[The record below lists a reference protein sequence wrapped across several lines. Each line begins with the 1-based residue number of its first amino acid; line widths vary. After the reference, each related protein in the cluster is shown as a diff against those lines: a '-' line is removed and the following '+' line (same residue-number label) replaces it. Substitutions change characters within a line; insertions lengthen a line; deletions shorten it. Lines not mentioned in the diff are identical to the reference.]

1 MLNYAT
7 SSWFVNITKI
17 KENLLDNAKNITWS
31 PEHIK
36 EGRFGKWLEG
46 ARDWSI
52 SRQRFWASVIPMWVC
67 ETCKTKRVFGSAT
80 ELARLLAPLV
90 STLSIGQIILEGVK
104 GKQWVH
110 VSTREP
116 ERSINRIITITD
128 AGVLPGIIGLA

>member
-1 MLNYAT
+1 MLAEMLERIRAVVGKPILVSSAFRCAQLNALVGGAST
-7 SSWFVNITKI
+7 SDHPQGHAADIT
-17 KENLLDNAKNITWS
+17 A
-31 PEHIK
+31 P
-36 EGRFGKWLEG
+36 
-46 ARDWSI
+46 
-52 SRQRFWASVIPMWVC
+52 Q
-67 ETCKTKRVFGSAT
+67 FGSAT

-104 GKQWVH
+104 SKQWVH